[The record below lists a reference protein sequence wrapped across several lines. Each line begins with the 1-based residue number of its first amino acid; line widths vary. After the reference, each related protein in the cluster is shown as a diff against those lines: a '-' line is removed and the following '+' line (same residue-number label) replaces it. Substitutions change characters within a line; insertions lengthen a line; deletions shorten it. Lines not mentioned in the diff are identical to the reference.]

1 VAVINGVAATPFL
14 VVVMWVSSER
24 RLMGDYAIGK
34 VAKFIGW
41 LTAAIMAVAAV
52 ALFATGGVSL

>member
-1 VAVINGVAATPFL
+1 
-14 VVVMWVSSER
+14 MWVSSDR
-24 RLMGDYAIGK
+24 RLMGDYVIGN

-41 LTAAIMAVAAV
+41 LAAAIMAVAAV